1 MNEKTR
7 SDPSVP
13 TFWKALVFILGGL
26 LLSRLLRLWL
36 SEAVAL
42 GIGLF
47 VGFVLLYQMPPYFV
61 RRPGLVKTIL
71 WSAAGGVVAFLLT
84 RFGP

>member
-1 MNEKTR
+1 MNQETR

-26 LLSRLLRLWL
+26 LLARLLRLWL

-42 GIGLF
+42 SIGLF
-47 VGFVLLYQMPPYFV
+47 VGFVLFYQTPPYFGG
-61 RRPGLVKTIL
+61 RQAISKTLL
-71 WSAAGGVVAFLLT
+71 WSAAAGVIAFLLT
-84 RFGP
+84 RFA